1 MRNVANLNPGLA
13 EICRLHYYSLLNALA
28 LAVTPRLAS
37 SLLIGKATYTHFSDV
52 YHHASKRW
60 TTQVRAI
67 EAIMTEAILMRA
79 GYQLL

>member
-37 SLLIGKATYTHFSDV
+37 SLLIGKATYIPTSQAFIITLV
-52 YHHASKRW
+52 NVGPSKLG
-60 TTQVRAI
+60 Q
-67 EAIMTEAILMRA
+67 
-79 GYQLL
+79 